1 MPEAGVEEEV
11 VEVDR
16 WAKASTWVRLE
27 EEDSVGGTGA
37 QGRICFRG
45 SCRTPSGVTLIY
57 LIATSSS

>member
-1 MPEAGVEEEV
+1 VEEEV
-11 VEVDR
+11 VEVDGR
-16 WAKASTWVRLE
+16 AKAGTWVCME

-45 SCRTPSGVTLIY
+45 SCRTPRVTLIY